1 MLQTLCLFYSVER
14 AAASSKPAS
23 SEEDEEEENLNP
35 RPGPSRPPR
44 RKKFGFD
51 SRKLDQIPPEYLPSS
66 WLAEYIPKKSPY
78 FPQMGDEVMYLKQ
91 GHVGYINL
99 VKHRNCYKLNMREQ
113 QWLHR
118 DDIQNVELV
127 KVSILKFF

>member
-1 MLQTLCLFYSVER
+1 MV
-14 AAASSKPAS
+14 ANSKPAS
-23 SEEDEEEENLNP
+23 SEEEDEEAEEAEEAAEAAATETRRREP
-35 RPGPSRPPR
+35 QPGPSKPAR
-44 RKKFGFD
+44 RKTFGFNP
-51 SRKLDQIPPEYLPSS
+51 RKLDQIPPEYLPSS

-99 VKHRNCYKLNMREQ
+99 VKHRSCYKLNMREQ

-127 KVSILKFF
+127 KVGICL